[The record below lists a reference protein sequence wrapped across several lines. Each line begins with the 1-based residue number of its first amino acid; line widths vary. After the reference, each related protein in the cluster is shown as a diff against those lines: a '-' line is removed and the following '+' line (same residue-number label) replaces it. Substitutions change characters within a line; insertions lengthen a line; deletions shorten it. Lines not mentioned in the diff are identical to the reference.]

1 MRTLRLATVA
11 AVCALGTVI
20 CLVAGAVAM
29 GPGVRDLI
37 PQTGRP
43 GRDWIGRGSGRR
55 VVLRWA
61 WWSSW
66 SGFWDRCTG
75 GFLRHPSSGR
85 PVMILAPVL
94 GAVGLTLVT
103 VSHLIPIAIGY
114 ELVPAVRDGAA
125 SVAQVIWA
133 FGFSSRHRSRRFTTR
148 VEQRR
153 HDDQR
158 AGYDEGHPAPSQE
171 PQEWASVFRH
181 HPAGH
186 GYPTSREE
194 TGGGVWRLAN
204 APGRRHSSQAATK
217 IVSMTAASWVMLP
230 ASAPSSRE
238 STSAPLLLLASK
250 I

>member
-133 FGFSSRHRSRRFTTR
+133 FGFSSRHRSRRSRLGWSSVATTISGPATTR
-148 VEQRR
+148 AIPHHLRNRR
-153 HDDQR
+153 NGPGSS
-158 AGYDEGHPAPSQE
+158 AITPPAMVTQPHE
-171 PQEWASVFRH
+171 RKLEAV
-181 HPAGH
+181 
-186 GYPTSREE
+186 Y
-194 TGGGVWRLAN
+194 GVWRM
-204 APGRRHSSQAATK
+204 RRDVA
-217 IVSMTAASWVMLP
+217 TAARRRPRLSV
-230 ASAPSSRE
+230 
-238 STSAPLLLLASK
+238 
-250 I
+250 

>member
-158 AGYDEGHPAPSQE
+158 AGYDEGHPHHLRNRRNGP
-171 PQEWASVFRH
+171 ASSAITP
-181 HPAGH
+181 PAMVTQPH
-186 GYPTSREE
+186 ERKLEAVY
-194 TGGGVWRLAN
+194 GVWRM
-204 APGRRHSSQAATK
+204 RRDVA
-217 IVSMTAASWVMLP
+217 TAAKRRPRLSV
-230 ASAPSSRE
+230 
-238 STSAPLLLLASK
+238 
-250 I
+250 